1 MLSCTLLQLSL
12 ESGIVVVLDVVVCA
26 AGQMLGDLTPAVSI
40 SHVQLQDK
48 TIFLVGPLDFL
59 DAWVQVV
66 VPSKMKK
73 WSNSVK
79 NSELLN

>member
-1 MLSCTLLQLSL
+1 M
-12 ESGIVVVLDVVVCA
+12 VLDVVVCA

-48 TIFLVGPLDFL
+48 IIFLMSPLDFL

-66 VPSKMKK
+66 VPSIMKNCQILFK
-73 WSNSVK
+73 I
-79 NSELLN
+79 SELPNLDGIPD

>member
-1 MLSCTLLQLSL
+1 M
-12 ESGIVVVLDVVVCA
+12 VLDVVVCA

-48 TIFLVGPLDFL
+48 IIFLMSPLDFL

-73 WSNSVK
+73 WSNSVQK
-79 NSELLN
+79 F